1 MSLPADV
8 REVLSYLS
16 FGISFGLGSMTDVL
30 TCSGLHGFV
39 LRLTFWWV
47 VPLVL
52 IAVIM
57 AGSLAIVIWEQ
68 RRALSDEERGLTF
81 AKLLVTG
88 MRLERGVG
96 IARRLMQIALRVVL
110 RVLFLVYPLVT
121 NAACERGRLSNFA
134 AIRAPLLPYSAALLP
149 SKMLSGM
156 RSNLA
161 LAVEVCGVLRS
172 RSPPEVTV
180 PC

>member
-8 REVLSYLS
+8 REVMSYLS
-16 FGISFGLGSMTDVL
+16 FGVSFGLGSMTDVL
-30 TCSGLHGFV
+30 TCSGLHGFA

-52 IAVIM
+52 IAVIT

-88 MRLERGVG
+88 MRLQRGVG
-96 IARRLMQIALRVVL
+96 VARRLMQIALPVVL

-121 NAACERGRLSNFA
+121 NAACERGRLSKPA
-134 AIRAPLLPYSAALLP
+134 TRAPLPPYCP
-149 SKMLSGM
+149 
-156 RSNLA
+156 SNL
-161 LAVEVCGVLRS
+161 C
-172 RSPPEVTV
+172 
-180 PC
+180 